1 MILIQLILHFVG
13 LSGFDITLEAEQEE
27 PTTPVSSAVATS
39 RYSLYHN
46 GYMDCLVLY
55 FLCVM

>member
-1 MILIQLILHFVG
+1 MLHFLG

-39 RYSLYHN
+39 RYIV
-46 GYMDCLVLY
+46 CTTIVL
-55 FLCVM
+55 LIV